1 MDNEIKMYE
10 DKLTMSDTGVL
21 NLKGFI
27 PSPFSITF
35 SWEGESITIE
45 LKEGKD
51 VLKLAS
57 VFSSML
63 TENGIEHNIKQQDS
77 GMEINS

>member
-1 MDNEIKMYE
+1 MNDEFKMYE
-10 DKLTMSDTGVL
+10 DKLKMADTGGYTI
-21 NLKGFI
+21 KGFI

-57 VFSSML
+57 VFSLML
-63 TENGIEHNIKQQDS
+63 TENGIEHNIKQQS
-77 GMEINS
+77 NEMV